1 MKRIIMSI
9 AIATSFVVPT
19 AALACEGDSHQA
31 KAAAPVKATVAEV
44 AQWQKAKQ
52 VTPID
57 ANTPETRE
65 KYGIIP
71 GAVLL
76 TSSASFEAKELP
88 ADKNAKLVFYCSNDR
103 CLSSDAAAKRA
114 IENGYTNVAVLS
126 DGIQGWKK
134 AGQPLAK
141 PQS

>member
-1 MKRIIMSI
+1 MKRIIMSV
-9 AIATSFVVPT
+9 AIATSLIVPS
-19 AALACEGDSHQA
+19 AALACEGDAHQA
-31 KAAAPVKATVAEV
+31 KVAAPTRVTVGELAEL
-44 AQWQKAKQ
+44 QKSKK

-57 ANTPETRE
+57 ANNQGTRE

-76 TSSASFEAKELP
+76 TSSSAFEAKELP
-88 ADKNAKLVFYCSNDR
+88 ADKASKLVFYCANDR
-103 CLSSDAAAKRA
+103 CTASEAAAKRA
-114 IENGYTNVAVLS
+114 IENGYTNVAVLP